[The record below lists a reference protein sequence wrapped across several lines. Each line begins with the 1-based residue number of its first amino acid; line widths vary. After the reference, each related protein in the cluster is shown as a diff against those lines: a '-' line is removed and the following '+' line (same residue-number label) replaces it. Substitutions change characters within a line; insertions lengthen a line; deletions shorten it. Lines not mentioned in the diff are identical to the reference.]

1 MVGSVVAGLTSGGVY
16 ALLGLSIVLTYRL
29 AAVVNFAMAV
39 IGAMGAFVMAS
50 LTDAGLNVWPALIV
64 GAVSGGLLSAV
75 LGAGLVRWFGA
86 HALRTK
92 AAVTVAVYVAL
103 MALGLRLFG
112 SVTTGARR
120 FPQPFDA
127 PAFVVGDVVVPQAAL
142 VSLALAVLITVGV
155 TLLLGRTM
163 FGLRLQ
169 AISERPATAEVVGI
183 PAPRLA
189 MAVWTGIGALT
200 TLVIVLVAPRLGGDF
215 STLGNLVT
223 TALAVAMIGA
233 FHSLWLTLAGGLLLG
248 CLEGA
253 AASLEA
259 VQAYRGVLP
268 FLVMLALLWWRSR
281 HEVWD
286 TATAAR

>member
-1 MVGSVVAGLTSGGVY
+1 MVNSVVAGLSSGGVY

-29 AAVVNFAMAV
+29 AAVVNFAMAAV
-39 IGAMGAFVMAS
+39 GAMGAFSMAS
-50 LTDAGLNVWPALIV
+50 LTDAGVNVWVALV
-64 GAVSGGLLSAV
+64 GGALAGGLLSGL
-75 LGAGLVRWFGA
+75 LGAGLIRWFGG
-86 HALRTK
+86 HAPRTK

-112 SVTTGARR
+112 NVTTGARR

-127 PAFVVGDVVVPQAAL
+127 PAFTLGDVVVPQAAL
-142 VSLALAVLITVGV
+142 VSLSLAVLITVGV
-155 TLLLGRTM
+155 GLLLGRTRV
-163 FGLRLQ
+163 GLKLQ
-169 AISERPATAEVVGI
+169 AISERPSTAEVVGV

-189 MAVWTGIGALT
+189 LGVWVGIGALT
-200 TLVIVLVAPRLGGDF
+200 TLVIVMVAPRLGGDF

-223 TALAVAMIGA
+223 TALAVAMVGA

-248 CLEGA
+248 CLEGVT
-253 AASLEA
+253 ASLEA
-259 VQAYRGVLP
+259 VQQYRGVLP

-286 TATAAR
+286 TATAR